1 MIKEI
6 TRNVVIHGY
15 MNMKY
20 GNVCRHHHR
29 LVEWSPWSESEP
41 AWRQPP
47 LSDGLWRCPSPC
59 TKCSCEL
66 WVSRWWRWGSRQWR
80 IILRWWEWP
89 HRDWQGASHRASHLE
104 GEMGKNVQN
113 QEINIFTT
121 SKVPNNLGNQKP
133 KQSLCAKSYLL
144 PALDF
149 HHDHVDNCAKT
160 RKLWQTVTR
169 PRRTLRWRN
178 DAADMRFYHVTHS
191 ELGELIRTG
200 LDSNI

>member
-1 MIKEI
+1 
-6 TRNVVIHGY
+6 

-20 GNVCRHHHR
+20 GNICRHHHR

-59 TKCSCEL
+59 TKCCYEL

-80 IILRWWEWP
+80 IILRWCEWP

-104 GEMGKNVQN
+104 GEMGKMFKSKLLYFH
-113 QEINIFTT
+113 NIRGAEQFGKPEAKAITLCKILP
-121 SKVPNNLGNQKP
+121 SSLGLSPRPCWQLW
-133 KQSLCAKSYLL
+133 Q
-144 PALDF
+144 D
-149 HHDHVDNCAKT
+149 T
-160 RKLWQTVTR
+160 KLWQTATR
-169 PRRTLRWRN
+169 PRRTLQRTN
-178 DAADMRFYHVTHS
+178 DAADIRFYHVTHS
-191 ELGELIRTG
+191 ELGALIRTG